1 MIYEKKTDWY
11 TTSSNLNGQKRGRM
25 TVFLGVSA
33 GAGKTYAML
42 DAARER
48 LAEGVDVV
56 VGWVDTYGRME
67 TEALL
72 KGLPALARR
81 RLVYRDKEFEE
92 IDLNAI
98 LDRRPALVLVG
109 NLAHNNIPGSRHTHR
124 YQDVEELLAAG
135 VNVYTTINIQHIE
148 TLNDIVTRITGV
160 AVKET
165 VPDKF
170 LESAFQI
177 QLVDIPP
184 EELIQRLKD
193 GKVYVP
199 GQDEEAL
206 RRFYRPGNINALRE
220 LALRYTAKRVGHT
233 LETYM
238 EDHRIEG
245 PWPTG
250 DRIMV
255 CVSPSPFSAQ
265 LIRMAKRTAEGMKAE
280 WLAVYVE
287 TPRRFPPNEA
297 ERDLLA
303 RNLQL
308 AVDLGA
314 ETITLTGNDIAGELL
329 ELAKKRNV
337 SQILIGKSLHTAFW
351 EWTRSSVADNLTH
364 RSSGVGIYVIPNKPK
379 PEKQKKLHFPTL
391 RIPLINYLLP
401 LMTMALVTILA
412 GLVYPYVGLANVAM
426 LLILPILFSAVKWG
440 TGPAVA
446 AAVVCSLTFDYFY
459 IPPVLGFIPADLPY
473 LLSLVVFI
481 IVALL
486 TGTLSGRLQQQ
497 VISSRQR
504 ETRMAALYS
513 LSRDIAA
520 VSEINPAMEIVA
532 RRISETT
539 DSQVAVLLLD
549 QSGKLELR
557 AGASSQDFLND
568 SELAAAEW
576 SFENGEIAGRGTE
589 TLSSAVG
596 LYVPLRTEQ
605 YSQGVLGIK
614 LESKEQRLQ
623 LEQRRLLEAFANL
636 TSLLVTRIKLAELAR
651 ESHLVAESER
661 LRTALFDSLSHDLRT
676 PLASIIGAVTSLL
689 EGEGFFSPEASY
701 DLLQTIKQ
709 GALRMN
715 RFVGN
720 LLDMAELES
729 GLIRLNKDWCDIR
742 EIIGVAVR
750 DMKDLLRDRPL
761 RVKVSPDL
769 PLVKVDFVVLEQV
782 LVNLLDNAIKYSDT
796 GSEICISASYDNKQ
810 VKITVTDNG
819 QGIPTGDLDHVFDK
833 FYRLKSPRQVSGT
846 GLGLAICKGL
856 IETHEG
862 SIWASN
868 NPSGGLDVSFILPLG
883 EAVPNNPSCIYG
895 EENNDH

>member
-1 MIYEKKTDWY
+1 MWKMTDRD
-11 TTSSNLNGQKRGRM
+11 TTLPNLNGQKRGRM

-48 LAEGVDVV
+48 LTEGVDVV
-56 VGWVDTYGRME
+56 IGWVDTHGRIE

-81 RLVYRDKEFEE
+81 RLAYREEEFEE

-98 LDRRPALVLVG
+98 LDRRPGLVLVDD
-109 NLAHNNIPGSRHTHR
+109 LAHINIPGSSHTHR
-124 YQDVEELLAAG
+124 YQDVEELLTAG
-135 VNVYTTINIQHIE
+135 INVYTTMNIQHIE

-160 AVKET
+160 TVRET
-165 VPDKF
+165 VPDIF
-170 LESAFQI
+170 LKSAFQI

-199 GQDEEAL
+199 GMDEEAL

-220 LALRYTAKRVGHT
+220 LALRYTAKKVGHA

-238 EDHRIEG
+238 KDHSIEG
-245 PWPTG
+245 LWPTG

-265 LIRMAKRTAEGMKAE
+265 LIRMAGRIAEGMKAE
-280 WLAVYVE
+280 WLAVYIE
-287 TPRRFPPNEA
+287 TPRRFPLNET

-303 RNLQL
+303 GNLQL

-351 EWTRSSVADNLTH
+351 ERIHSSIADNIIR
-364 RSSGVGIYVIPNKPK
+364 RSRGVGIYIIPNKPR
-379 PEKQKKLHFPTL
+379 PEKQKKLHFPAL
-391 RIPLINYLLP
+391 RIPLINHLLS
-401 LMTMALVTILA
+401 LVTMALVAVLVK
-412 GLVYPYVGLANVAM
+412 LVYPYVGLVNIAM
-426 LLILPILFSAVKWG
+426 ILILPILFSAVKWG
-440 TGPAVA
+440 TGPAVT
-446 AAVVCSLTFDYFY
+446 AAVVCSLIFDYFY
-459 IPPVLGFIPADLPY
+459 IPPVPGFIPADLPY
-473 LLSLVVFI
+473 LFSLVVFI
-481 IVALL
+481 AVALL

-504 ETRMAALYS
+504 ETRMVALYS
-513 LSRDIAA
+513 LSRDIAV

-539 DSQVAVLLLD
+539 DCQVAVLLPD
-549 QSGKLELR
+549 QNGKLELR

-568 SELAAAEW
+568 SELAVASWA
-576 SFENGEIAGRGTE
+576 FEHGEIAGKGTK
-589 TLSSAVG
+589 TLNSAVG

-614 LESKEQRLQ
+614 LDSKERRLQ

-636 TSLLVTRIKLAELAR
+636 TALLVTRIKLAELAR
-651 ESHLVAESER
+651 ESQLAAESER

-676 PLASIIGAVTSLL
+676 PLASIIGAVTSIL
-689 EGEGFFSPEASY
+689 EGEGFFTPEASH

-720 LLDMAELES
+720 LLDMAKLES

-742 EIIGVAVR
+742 EIIGAAVR

-761 RVKVSPDL
+761 RVEVSPDL
-769 PLVKVDFVVLEQV
+769 PLVKGDFVVLEQV

-796 GSEICISASYDNKQ
+796 GSEICISASHDNKH
-810 VKITVTDNG
+810 VKVTVTDYG
-819 QGIPTGDLDHVFDK
+819 QGISTEDLDHIFDK
-833 FYRLKSPRQVSGT
+833 FYRLKSPHQVSGT

-862 SIWASN
+862 NIWAAN
-868 NPSGGLDVSFILPLG
+868 NPGGGLDVSFILPLN
-883 EAVPNNPSCIYG
+883 EAVPYRPVYIDG

>member
-1 MIYEKKTDWY
+1 MKYEK
-11 TTSSNLNGQKRGRM
+11 
-25 TVFLGVSA
+25 
-33 GAGKTYAML
+33 
-42 DAARER
+42 
-48 LAEGVDVV
+48 
-56 VGWVDTYGRME
+56 
-67 TEALL
+67 
-72 KGLPALARR
+72 
-81 RLVYRDKEFEE
+81 
-92 IDLNAI
+92 I
-98 LDRRPALVLVG
+98 
-109 NLAHNNIPGSRHTHR
+109 
-124 YQDVEELLAAG
+124 
-135 VNVYTTINIQHIE
+135 
-148 TLNDIVTRITGV
+148 
-160 AVKET
+160 
-165 VPDKF
+165 
-170 LESAFQI
+170 
-177 QLVDIPP
+177 
-184 EELIQRLKD
+184 
-193 GKVYVP
+193 
-199 GQDEEAL
+199 
-206 RRFYRPGNINALRE
+206 RE
-220 LALRYTAKRVGHT
+220 LALRYTAKRVGHA
-233 LETYM
+233 LETY
-238 EDHRIEG
+238 EEEHSIEG

-265 LIRMAKRTAEGMKAE
+265 LIRTAGRIAEDMKAE

-303 RNLQL
+303 GNLQL

-329 ELAKKRNV
+329 ELARKRNV
-337 SQILIGKSLHTAFW
+337 SQIIIGKSLHTAFW
-351 EWTRSSVADNLTH
+351 ERLHSSVADNIIR
-364 RSSGVGIYVIPNKPK
+364 RSRGAGIYVIPNRPK
-379 PEKQKKLHFPTL
+379 PEKQKKLHSPTL
-391 RIPLINYLLP
+391 KIPLINYLLL
-401 LMTMALVTILA
+401 LMTMVLVTILA

-426 LLILPILFSAVKWG
+426 ILILPILFSAVKWG
-440 TGPAVA
+440 TGPAVT
-446 AAVVCSLTFDYFY
+446 AAVICSLIFDYFY
-459 IPPVLGFIPADLPY
+459 IPPVLGFIPSDLPY
-473 LLSLVVFI
+473 LFNLVVFV

-486 TGTLSGRLQQQ
+486 TGTLSGRLRQQ

-504 ETRMAALYS
+504 ETRMVALYS

-539 DSQVAVLLLD
+539 DSQVAILLPD
-549 QSGKLELR
+549 QNGKLELR
-557 AGASSQDFLND
+557 AVASSQDFLND
-568 SELAAAEW
+568 SELAVARWA
-576 SFENGEIAGRGTE
+576 FENGEIAGRGTE
-589 TLSSAVG
+589 TLNSAVG

-614 LESKEQRLQ
+614 LESKERRLH

-636 TSLLVTRIKLAELAR
+636 TALLVTRIKLAELAK
-651 ESHLVAESER
+651 ESRLAAESER

-676 PLASIIGAVTSLL
+676 PLASIIGAVTSIL
-689 EGEGFFSPEASY
+689 EGEGFFSPEASH

-720 LLDMAELES
+720 LLDMAKLES

-750 DMKDLLRDRPL
+750 DMKDPLRDRPL
-761 RVKVSPDL
+761 KVEVSSDL
-769 PLVKVDFVVLEQV
+769 PLVKADFVVLEQV
-782 LVNLLDNAIKYSDT
+782 LVNLLDNAIKYSDA
-796 GSEICISASYDNKQ
+796 GSEICISASHDNKH
-810 VKITVTDNG
+810 VKVTVTDSG
-819 QGIPTGDLDHVFDK
+819 QGISTEDLDHIFDK

-856 IETHEG
+856 IETHQG

-883 EAVPNNPSCIYG
+883 EAISCKPAYIDG